1 MNIAKNKNLELPKSK
16 HFMLQVGHEGSGGRK
31 CKKISHQSQQNHSLL
46 TDSWK
51 QREKRKTCTE
61 ALKRKIL
68 EMVWKKLKKG

>member
-1 MNIAKNKNLELPKSK
+1 
-16 HFMLQVGHEGSGGRK
+16 MLQVGHEGSGGRK
-31 CKKISHQSQQNHSLL
+31 CKNIFSHQSQQNHSLL

-68 EMVWKKLKKG
+68 EMV